1 MNFVLTLLLSFDNLK
16 EIDYNNW
23 NGEVMT
29 VVEVVVV
36 SDPYVIVE
44 WQHCAQ
50 VELIRNIA
58 NS

>member
-1 MNFVLTLLLSFDNLK
+1 MNEYLFNLLKHQLMNFLLTLLLSFDNLK

-44 WQHCAQ
+44 C
-50 VELIRNIA
+50 N
-58 NS
+58 

>member
-44 WQHCAQ
+44 C
-50 VELIRNIA
+50 N
-58 NS
+58 

>member
-1 MNFVLTLLLSFDNLK
+1 MNEYLFNLLKHQLMNFVLTLLLSFDNLK

-44 WQHCAQ
+44 C
-50 VELIRNIA
+50 N
-58 NS
+58 